1 METSVSKNIELYKYD
16 HIYKLLIENFNF
28 DEEKY
33 GDYIKD
39 IIKVLKEF
47 ERVGETSVD
56 IDNRSFSF
64 DLLRDDWPDMH
75 INALKESGLLNN
87 PNSPLVINKRK
98 ISLIK
103 WEKRIRKILNI
114 FQNKIKAK
122 NILCPLKKS
131 NYNDKVNSIVDLFN
145 KSDLVFIQGGP
156 GTGKSTLIVN
166 LIKYYL
172 NSKNLINIGIGAP
185 TGKSSARL
193 KESLEDNNEIITK
206 TNSDIIECQTLH
218 RWIYNST
225 NRKGSLKF
233 KLKELDLF
241 IIDEMSMVNIDLI
254 ESILD
259 LLAIDCKIL
268 LVGDANQLPPI
279 NNCSIWNHIFS
290 DIKNNIF
297 KPYTINLTKVYRN
310 NGDIEELSKSIF
322 TNGKN
327 QFNRKLQSISV
338 DDNKSNVKVFKT
350 SNYKKIPEYLIDEIK
365 NYKNAL
371 KKATSDLSKKD
382 YIFNTYTNN
391 LLETEEKLT
400 LEIFKCLNSHL
411 TLCKKNTGTW
421 SVHEINKEMINQNE
435 PYDFLTLE
443 EGLPIMC
450 TENNNELGISNGD
463 IGVLIGNKENR
474 RFLFRKF
481 NNNNELVIA
490 LINPEKLERIIPAL
504 AITIH
509 KAQGSEC
516 KKVSILWDK
525 SNNISL
531 NKSDNENNKNK
542 QLLLEDNFEKRLLYT
557 AITRAKESLRIYL

>member
-1 METSVSKNIELYKYD
+1 MEISVSKNIEVYKYD
-16 HIYKLLIENFNF
+16 HIYKLLIKKFNF

-39 IIKVLKEF
+39 VIKVLKEF

-56 IDNRSFSF
+56 VDNRIFSF
-64 DLLRDDWPDMH
+64 DLLKDDWPDMH
-75 INALKESGLLNN
+75 INALKKSGLLNN
-87 PNSPLVINKRK
+87 PNSPLVMNKRK

-114 FQNKIKAK
+114 FQNKIKSK
-122 NILCPLKKS
+122 NILIPLEKS
-131 NYNDKVNSIVDLFN
+131 NYKDKINSIFYLFN
-145 KSDLVFIQGGP
+145 NSDLVFIQGGP

-166 LIKYYL
+166 LIRYCL

-185 TGKSSARL
+185 TGKASARL
-193 KESLEDNNEIITK
+193 KESIEDNMKIITK
-206 TNSDIIECQTLH
+206 TDSDIIECQTLH

-259 LLAIDCKIL
+259 LLASDCKIL

-297 KPYTINLTKVYRN
+297 EPFTINLTKVYRN
-310 NGDIEELSKSIF
+310 NGDIEELSKLIF
-322 TNGKN
+322 TNEKN
-327 QFNRKLQSISV
+327 QFNRKLQTISI
-338 DDNKSNVKVFKT
+338 DENKSNVKIFT
-350 SNYKKIPEYLIDEIK
+350 ASNYKKIPEYLIDEIK

-382 YIFNTYTNN
+382 YIFNTYINN

-400 LEIFKCLNSHL
+400 LEIFKRLNSHL
-411 TLCKKNTGTW
+411 TLCKKNTGIW
-421 SVHEINKEMINQNE
+421 SVHEINKEIINQNE

-463 IGVLIGNKENR
+463 IGVLIGNKDNR

-481 NNNNELVIA
+481 NNKNEQVIA

-504 AITIH
+504 AMTIH

-516 KKVSILWDK
+516 KQVSILWDK
-525 SNNISL
+525 SRNIPL
-531 NKSDNENNKNK
+531 NESDKENNKNK

-557 AITRAKESLRIYL
+557 AITRAKESLKIYL